1 MTASDWKSLSVNEQE
16 DIIGQW
22 RSLYRRQET
31 PLHPVVRELA
41 DEFKQIYAAHPQ
53 ITSVRPGA
61 DIDSGGPSIVVS
73 TLCDRDEPL
82 DILPSDFHGIRVVQI
97 PLANLRSA
105 YVRTWTAILRQL
117 LRWSEQKVT
126 EWISRWSKELSGASG
141 PFYHRPPI
149 HYLAPT
155 IVKEKL
161 GIQIVGERLVD
172 LSKEIERLLI
182 RQSGREILY
191 PADESGYD
199 WRLAANELERFAER
213 HGSDATPSNE

>member
-41 DEFKQIYAAHPQ
+41 EEFKQIYGAHPQ

-61 DIDSGGPSIVVS
+61 DIDSGGPSIAVS
-73 TLCDRDEPL
+73 TLCDSEEPL
-82 DILPSDFHGIRVVQI
+82 EILPSDFHGIRVVQI

-117 LRWSEQKVT
+117 LHWPEPKVT

-141 PFYHRPPI
+141 PFYHRPPL

-161 GIQIVGERLVD
+161 GAQIIGGALVD
-172 LSKEIERLLI
+172 LSKEVERLLI
-182 RQSGREILY
+182 HQRDRKILY
-191 PADESGYD
+191 PADDREYD
-199 WRLAANELERFAER
+199 WALAENELKRFVQR
-213 HGSDATPSNE
+213 RGGDAAASNE